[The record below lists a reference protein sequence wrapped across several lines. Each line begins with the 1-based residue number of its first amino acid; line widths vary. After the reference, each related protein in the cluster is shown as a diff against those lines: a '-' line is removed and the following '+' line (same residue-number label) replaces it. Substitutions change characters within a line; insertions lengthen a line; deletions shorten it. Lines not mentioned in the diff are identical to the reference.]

1 MSKHSFTNTF
11 RLFSLSCLILFACM
25 GSKCQ
30 TDSAVILPQGPQA
43 AQLSQAKD
51 EQIKEQAK
59 QIEELKTTRAAEQK
73 QASLAAANFEG
84 VLYGAEHV
92 DPGLPR
98 NAIEEEAKLGKARL
112 PEADPQEVIK
122 AKDRVIAILQNEI
135 AKAKELYGKAFDEAA
150 QTKAQLAQK
159 DKELNQRD
167 QDLKARDAK
176 IEALNEAAKMEAQ
189 KHENDV
195 RDLIAKKDK
204 EKADLIREYESKER
218 ATWVLWTRIAGLGL
232 IVVGALVMIVIK
244 AFPEGGGLIG
254 AGVIIGLVSIF
265 IDWVTKQV
273 WFPWAM
279 GAIILG
285 ALVAGGYAL
294 YRTWK
299 KHRLSEKKAQAIQDY
314 IDEKTIKGDVS
325 AAEDLKEHLTY
336 RIGGKDS
343 FWGKEQAKEVAEL
356 GLIDPKGEEIIKNQA
371 PKVDSPK
378 G

>member
-1 MSKHSFTNTF
+1 MK
-11 RLFSLSCLILFACM
+11 SLSHYLIPVFALTFFFAGC
-25 GSKCQ
+25 KA
-30 TDSAVILPQGPQA
+30 TDSTVILPQGPQT

-59 QIEELKTTRAAEQK
+59 QIEDLKTTRAAEQK

-112 PEADPQEVIK
+112 PEPDPQEVIK
-122 AKDRVIAILQNEI
+122 AKDRVIAILQNEV
-135 AKAKELYGKAFDEAA
+135 AKAKEMYGKAFDEAA

-167 QDLKARDAK
+167 QDLKARDTKIIALNDAAK
-176 IEALNEAAKMEAQ
+176 IEAE
-189 KHENDV
+189 KHKNDV
-195 RDLIAKKDK
+195 RDIITKKDK
-204 EKADLIREYESKER
+204 EKADLIKEYESKER
-218 ATWVLWTRIAGLGL
+218 AQWVLWTRIAGLGL
-232 IVVGALVMIVIK
+232 IVIGALVMVILK

-265 IDWVTKQV
+265 IDWLTKQAF
-273 WFPWAM
+273 FPWLM

-314 IDEKTIKGDVS
+314 IDEKTIKGDIS
-325 AAEDLKEHLTY
+325 AAEDLKDHLIY

-356 GLIDPKGEEIIKNQA
+356 GLIDPQGEEAIKNQA
-371 PKVDSPK
+371 PKVDK
-378 G
+378 VNG

>member
-1 MSKHSFTNTF
+1 MNFLRLLSF
-11 RLFSLSCLILFACM
+11 SCLILFAGM

-30 TDSAVILPQGPQA
+30 TDSTVILPQGPQA

-59 QIEELKTTRAAEQK
+59 QIDELKTTRAAEQK

-122 AKDRVIAILQNEI
+122 AKDRVIAILQNEV

-167 QDLKARDAK
+167 QDLKTRDAK

-204 EKADLIREYESKER
+204 EKADLIKEYESKER
-218 ATWVLWTRIAGLGL
+218 ATWVLWARIISLALILGGTLL
-232 IVVGALVMIVIK
+232 IVFLKM
-244 AFPEGGGLIG
+244 FYEGGGAIA
-254 AGVIIGLVSIF
+254 AGMIIALLSMFVNWLVSQWWFMPLMCVLALVIIVIVGF
-265 IDWVTKQV
+265 
-273 WFPWAM
+273 
-279 GAIILG
+279 
-285 ALVAGGYAL
+285 AL
-294 YRTWK
+294 YHTWK

-314 IDEKTIKGDVS
+314 IDEKTIKGNIS

-343 FWGKEQAKEVAEL
+343 FWGKEQAKEVTEL